1 MDNETRII
9 NSLHAIPEITGPIP
23 VTEKSHPFC
32 SMDYARVPLK
42 LSDHGYTEEEYFV
55 SGKAYIYDHDEK
67 GELITDGE
75 PLPYKTRIIVR
86 KPIDK
91 NKFSGRVY
99 LDIMNATQGYDI
111 EDLWHRNYLW
121 CLEHGHGYVGITSKP
136 VNVQSLK
143 NFDYGRYA
151 DLNFA
156 GRDRVPMP
164 ALSASATLP
173 GTEEGLIW
181 DMIAQTAAALREGS
195 TGCFYGVGAEY
206 LYLTGQSQSGAYL
219 NTFAGNFDRY
229 ANPDGHRLFD
239 GYMNIVGAL
248 VERSIRQEP
257 DIGPLKLRLR
267 SRRPIATP
275 YICMSSEADLY
286 LFNNFLK
293 GDLFSVKIED
303 SDTAQDKCR
312 YYEIAG
318 SPHTDILCPVL
329 NALSEVEKTGAKMPN
344 LDEKLV
350 TSINDMPVEFYI
362 CGMLE
367 KLHIWA
373 SEGRAPESIK
383 RMEREGS
390 GLKRDRFGNALGGFR
405 TPFLDIPIASY
416 EAVNPEDPEGICGR
430 MRYFTKEEFDSLYSS
445 KEEYLKKFAEYTRSQ
460 EKEHWIDGSSAE
472 KMISWSE
479 KAVKKVYT

>member
-1 MDNETRII
+1 M
-9 NSLHAIPEITGPIP
+9 HAVPDIAGPVP

-42 LSDHGYTEEEYFV
+42 LSEYGYIEEEYFV
-55 SGKAYIYDHDEK
+55 SGKANIYDCDTN
-67 GELITDGE
+67 GELFIDGD
-75 PLPYKTRIIVR
+75 PLPYKTRILVR
-86 KPIDK
+86 KPADRD
-91 NKFSGRVY
+91 KFSGRVY
-99 LDIMNATQGYDI
+99 MDIMNATQGYDI

-121 CLEHGHGYVGITSKP
+121 CMEHGHGYVGITSKP

-181 DMIAQTAAALREGS
+181 DMIAQTAAALRDGS
-195 TGCFYGVGAEY
+195 TMCFYGLRAEY

-219 NTFAGNFDRY
+219 NTFAGFFDKF
-229 ANPDGHRLFD
+229 ANAGGTRLFD

-267 SRRPIATP
+267 VRRPIATP

-303 SDTAQDKCR
+303 SDTALDKCR

-350 TSINDMPVEFYI
+350 DAINDLPVEFYI

-373 SEGRAPESIK
+373 AEGKAPECVEK
-383 RMEREGS
+383 MERVNGD
-390 GLKRDRFGNALGGFR
+390 LKRDRFGNALGGFR
-405 TPFLDIPIASY
+405 SPFLDVPIAAY
-416 EAVNPEDPEGICGR
+416 QAVNPDDPEGICGK

-445 KEEYLKKFAEYTRSQ
+445 KEEYLQKFAAYT
-460 EKEHWIDGSSAE
+460 EKQKDNHWLDDASAE
-472 KMISWSE
+472 KMIEWSK
-479 KAVKKVYT
+479 KAVERVLGRS